1 MENFLDNY
9 YQISL
14 YYQENRYNV
23 GFETLPNKK
32 IIFWVCDEIYFIN
45 DELEKQL
52 LIELDIYIKSI
63 DILNDYIFFIC
74 SSKTKNSYLYFFND
88 DYTLNKKMN
97 LSNTD
102 FLLKLDINTFIFIE
116 KSDKNKL
123 VIMKI
128 IKGNNKKLKQC
139 IEIVKN
145 DIDISLNYKICKINN
160 NKFLF
165 YSETKDHYSYIKS
178 YYIYT
183 IDFINN
189 KFIIQESSFDS
200 STTDS
205 KVYSFITINEKII
218 AQFSIDVYD
227 NKNLVIH
234 LINIETMEFMFKY
247 NTKIFIEESEDYF
260 EESIIKLF
268 SKIERAKEPLFYINY
283 TLNEIP
289 FFQLM
294 KIFDKESYDKYI
306 YTINDLDKNKP
317 KGFTKVFL
325 RVSNNIEN
333 LYIIYFCS
341 NNIICIENLDEKYC
355 TNFLNILSKL
365 EVKLVDD
372 DYDENN
378 GGCGGDI
385 LGPYYFVDNI
395 GYNETDDIVVNEE
408 KNFFILKLLHTDGWF
423 HECLQI
429 IGYYKKNKVD

>member
-1 MENFLDNY
+1 
-9 YQISL
+9 
-14 YYQENRYNV
+14 
-23 GFETLPNKK
+23 
-32 IIFWVCDEIYFIN
+32 
-45 DELEKQL
+45 
-52 LIELDIYIKSI
+52 
-63 DILNDYIFFIC
+63 
-74 SSKTKNSYLYFFND
+74 
-88 DYTLNKKMN
+88 MN

-102 FLLKLDINTFIFIE
+102 FLLKLDINAFIFLE

-218 AQFSIDVYD
+218 AQFSIDGYD

-247 NTKIFIEESEDYF
+247 NTKIFIEENEDYF
-260 EESIIKLF
+260 EESIIKLY
-268 SKIERAKEPLFYINY
+268 SKIERTKEPLFYINY

-317 KGFTKVFL
+317 KGFTKIFL
-325 RVSNNIEN
+325 RVSNNIGN
-333 LYIIYFCS
+333 LYILYFCS
-341 NNIICIENLDEKYC
+341 NNIICIENLNEKYC
-355 TNFLNILSKL
+355 TNFWNILIKL

-378 GGCGGDI
+378 GGCGGDR
-385 LGPYYFVDNI
+385 LGPYYFVYNI
-395 GYNETDDIVVNEE
+395 DYNETDDIVVNEE

-429 IGYYKKNKVD
+429 IGYYKKKQS